1 MAITFSGND
10 LNIPVFTV
18 TGAGNN
24 QNIGSKTVTLGTK
37 DTYVTDDLAVTVGAS
52 INVKAATLGNAA
64 SSGVTYTA
72 NTADSTIIP
81 SGGSLY
87 INAGWIGN
95 TQITLGH
102 MIPDDTTY
110 ANAGV
115 DHIRSGYEAF
125 SVSGTKLV
133 GTMADTTLTSSGGTL
148 SGSISFGSSPT
159 TAITVTPTINSDC
172 TLITEAS
179 TYGIVTT
186 GTAPSGTNGTDYLTI
201 DPDATGGTATNT
213 ASITVSRAKVE
224 TSGIAGYYDGSV
236 CTLAA
241 DELANSKNISVSTTI
256 AAGTNYYI
264 PIVTPAGTGGDVSK
278 ASSGSSAVATV
289 PNPTVTLSHTG
300 EFTSTESD
308 GTGTMYGV
316 VEGTPSTGTD
326 GVDYLKIT
334 TGGASNSTNVSGTA
348 TIKYTRAAVKA
359 AATYKG
365 LVSMTTSTS
374 LLAAKSPSTGLKQDI
389 TGTATASVAGG
400 KTYYIPIVNDETF
413 SGGDVTATVSNGT
426 VTQSVFTRSM
436 ATPKY
441 GTSNASSTNLT
452 KYGIS
457 TTTTSGGANNYFTFA
472 PSGSYT
478 TNGGVTIYADAST
491 TAVTHSH
498 SAGAVQAHTNVQ
510 AIAGKTATQKS
521 STLNFAPTTALATS
535 GAACYR
541 IAIVSPQGS
550 GGSVTANAT
559 ASITTTTVPIV
570 DVNYSGSMTGSDATN
585 WGVATTQPSDWTD
598 GTSGICLLVSSSSS
612 DGSVSGTISGT
623 WSRAAVMGKQTYRG
637 AVNITTSTTLL
648 DASGSTAFTGDDF
661 SSDPFQATITGGTAA
676 YYITKAT
683 IGSVTGGGLVDK
695 TMSVTAADA
704 SNGTSGTYNISITPT
719 IAFNSRSGS
728 TDGSAI
734 TQSEYGI
741 QTTAPTSSSGDWVKI
756 DPGATQG
763 KKKSVSASVTAERSA
778 ISVTVSKGITTGGT
792 ASSAKATKSYSG
804 STTVGTSVDA
814 GTNYYVPVVTIPK
827 PTFSN
832 HSVTTA
838 PSVAMSETVTRAGS
852 STTVPTG
859 IKTQASVPSGWT
871 DYITITPSG
880 KKTDGTVSATS
891 TVTVAKGIT
900 KGGTSTS
907 DASTCTVT
915 PGTSV
920 SNKTFIKIYD
930 GTYTIS

>member
-115 DHIRSGYEAF
+115 DHIRSGFEAF

-133 GTMADTTLTSSGGTL
+133 GTMANTTLTSSGGTL

-159 TAITVTPTINSDC
+159 TAITVTPTINSSC
-172 TLITEAS
+172 TLITKAS

-186 GTAPSGTNGTDYLTI
+186 GTAPSGTNGTNYLTI

-236 CTLAA
+236 CNLAA
-241 DELANSKNISVSTTI
+241 GELTDSKNISVSTTI

-264 PIVTPAGTGGDVSK
+264 PIVTPAGTGGGVTK

-300 EFTSTESD
+300 EFTSTALD

-326 GVDYLKIT
+326 GTDYLKIVT
-334 TGGASNSTNVSGTA
+334 SGASNSTTVSGTA
-348 TIKYTRAAVKA
+348 TIKYTRAAVTA
-359 AATYKG
+359 NNTYKG

-374 LLAAKSPSTGLKQDI
+374 LLTSSSPAAGLTQSI

-413 SGGDVTATVSNGT
+413 SGGDVTATVSNGAI
-426 VTQSVFTRSM
+426 TQSVFTRSM

-441 GTSNASSTNLT
+441 GTSNASSANLT
-452 KYGIS
+452 NYGIS
-457 TTTTSGGANNYFTFA
+457 TTTTSGGASNYFTFA

-521 STLNFAPTTALATS
+521 STLDFAPTTALATS

-550 GGSVTANAT
+550 GGGVTANAT

-585 WGVATTQPSDWTD
+585 WGVATTQPSGWTD

-623 WSRAAVMGKQTYRG
+623 WTRDAVMGKQTYRG

-648 DASGSTAFTGDDF
+648 AASSATAFTGDNF

-676 YYITKAT
+676 YYIPKVTT
-683 IGSVTGGGLVDK
+683 SVSGGALTGDSAI
-695 TMSVTAADA
+695 TC
-704 SNGTSGTYNISITPT
+704 TSSGNFTCTPKVN
-719 IAFNSRSGS
+719 FLPRSGS
-728 TDGSAI
+728 TNSSAMNE
-734 TQSEYGI
+734 TSLAEYGI
-741 QTTAPTSSSGDWVKI
+741 TSTAITSGTSVVF
-756 DPGATQG
+756 DPDGTYNAT
-763 KKKSVSASVTAERSA
+763 SRTVSATINIGRAAVTA
-778 ISVTVSKGITTGGT
+778 TVSKGITQGETITSNAVSSTQFTGSKAVT
-792 ASSAKATKSYSG
+792 ASVAAGASY
-804 STTVGTSVDA
+804 
-814 GTNYYVPVVTIPK
+814 YIPVVTIPK

-852 STTVPTG
+852 STTVPSG

-880 KKTDGTVSATS
+880 TKTNGTVSATS

-930 GTYTIS
+930 GAYTIS